1 MTWTTI
7 RENALLSLT
16 SLDRAGEIRYD
27 AQQHALALINPT
39 TGEEEVLT
47 LSLLSSGYVAEPGEV
62 FVKDWSEHSG
72 LAAALVAARVA
83 NHVES
88 VRVGPHGAT
97 AHRLQVVVAADG
109 VDDSTEERSPSRDS
123 VLEEQLA
130 AAAMRLAAYFDQH

>member
-16 SLDRAGEIRYD
+16 SLDRAGEIRHD
-27 AQQHALALINPT
+27 SRQHALLLIDST

-47 LSLLSSGYVAEPGEV
+47 LNLLSSGYVAEPGEV

-83 NHVES
+83 YHVES
-88 VRVGPHGAT
+88 LRVGPHGAT
-97 AHRLQVVVAADG
+97 AHRLRIVDETNG
-109 VDDSTEERSPSRDS
+109 VEDLPDVSTPGRDPVFDD
-123 VLEEQLA
+123 QLA
-130 AAAMRLAAYFDQH
+130 AAAKRLAYLDKH

>member
-27 AQQHALALINPT
+27 GRQHALVLIDPT

-47 LSLLSSGYVAEPGEV
+47 LDLLSSGYVAEPDEV
-62 FVKDWSEHSG
+62 FVKEWSEHSG

-88 VRVGPHGAT
+88 LRVGPHGAT
-97 AHRLQVVVAADG
+97 AHRLQILDESDD
-109 VDDSTEERSPSRDS
+109 VDDLSEAHTNGRDP
-123 VLEEQLA
+123 VFEDQLA
-130 AAAMRLAAYFDQH
+130 AAAKRLAYLDQH